1 MTKDSIVS
9 QIVILTQEQHKRLY
23 NADLNN
29 RAALIIEMCSLAW
42 LPEQL
47 ISAVEEPSD
56 CLNKHYYTLT
66 IDKNAIVKHPY
77 EIGSVVMTI
86 SEHKSFSWTDG
97 LKVVMGYNDDGS
109 IALGKLDSIGRLQ
122 RYRHE
127 SKTEDDL
134 RKTLDA
140 FKDSKWQDVNVFNTS
155 PSNPSIKK
163 TNLTYNLSAD
173 GF

>member
-1 MTKDSIVS
+1 MHLVMLIEKTLANDSMIDSNIV
-9 QIVILTQEQHKRLY
+9 TQNQ
-23 NADLNN
+23 
-29 RAALIIEMCSLAW
+29 
-42 LPEQL
+42 
-47 ISAVEEPSD
+47 
-56 CLNKHYYTLT
+56 
-66 IDKNAIVKHPY
+66 Y

-86 SEHKSFSWTDG
+86 SEHKGFSWTDG
-97 LKVVMGYNDDGS
+97 LKVVMGYNVDGTV
-109 IALGKLDSIGRLQ
+109 ALGKLDSLGRLS
-122 RYRHE
+122 RYSHDD
-127 SKTEDDL
+127 KTDEDL